1 MARPLRLALVVAL
14 AVAAAGVSVL
24 LLRDRAQPAAPPQFL
39 RGVNGDLVDNWGSI
53 AELMADPEALA
64 IFPDW
69 RRKVKPAMYQAL
81 ADQGFDFIRMP
92 IDPGPAL
99 AYGPGPDQDRMI
111 DGMRF
116 VAEMA
121 HAAGL
126 KVIIDLHPLSR
137 GDEVGGMDSIIGDH
151 WPDYVALV
159 QRIAERLN
167 GLPPERT
174 ALELLNEPAFDCEG
188 VYSGAPPKWPA
199 MQAQLH
205 AAARKGAPDLAIVLT
220 GACWG
225 QANALASLDPA
236 LIPDPNVI
244 WTFHSYT
251 PYYYTHQAATWAAF
265 PEKYLRDLPFPPSLL
280 TPDQATKII
289 TDAEERMI
297 AAEGHADSEGLAK
310 VVQDYL
316 DTPDSAVGDEIT
328 RAAEWADANGIPRSR
343 LFLGEFGA
351 LHTPDEITQPKEWY
365 HAFLSA
371 KRTAAE
377 AAGVGWAV
385 LSWDGGMGIAIRGD
399 PDRRLAPDTCR
410 ALGLPCGN

>member
-1 MARPLRLALVVAL
+1 MSRPLRLSLVFAL
-14 AVAAAGVSVL
+14 AVAVAGVAAYN
-24 LLRDRAQPAAPPQFL
+24 LRTTPPRTPPQFQ

-69 RRKVKPAMYQAL
+69 RRKVTPAMYQAL

-111 DGMRF
+111 DGMRI

-121 HAAGL
+121 HKAGL

-137 GDEVGGMDSIIGDH
+137 GDEVGGMDSILGDR
-151 WPDYVALV
+151 WPDYVTLV

-167 GLPPERT
+167 GLPPDRT

-188 VYSGAPPKWPA
+188 VYGGEPPKWPA

-205 AAARKGAPDLAIVLT
+205 AAARKGAPDLALVLT
-220 GACWG
+220 GACWA

-236 LIPDPNVI
+236 LIPDQNVI

-251 PYYYTHQAATWAAF
+251 PYFYTHQAATWAGF
-265 PEKYLRDLPFPPSLL
+265 PEKYLRDLPYPPSLL
-280 TPDQATKII
+280 TPDRATEII
-289 TDAEERMI
+289 ANAEARMI
-297 AAEGHADSEGLAK
+297 AAEGTADTEGLSKA
-310 VVQDYL
+310 VQDYL

-328 RAAEWADANGIPRSR
+328 RAAEWADANGIPRER
-343 LFLGEFGA
+343 LLLGEFGA
-351 LHTPDEITQPKEWY
+351 LHTPDEITQPMEWY
-365 HAFLSA
+365 LAFLAA

-377 AAGVGWAV
+377 EARIGWAV
-385 LSWDGGMGIAIRGD
+385 LSWDGGMGVAVPDD

-410 ALGLPCGN
+410 ALGLSCGN

>member
-1 MARPLRLALVVAL
+1 MSRPLRLSLVLAL
-14 AVAAAGVSVL
+14 AVAVAGVAAYN
-24 LLRDRAQPAAPPQFL
+24 LRTAPPRTPPQFQ

-69 RRKVKPAMYQAL
+69 RRKVTPAMYQAL

-111 DGMRF
+111 DGMRI

-121 HAAGL
+121 HKAGL

-137 GDEVGGMDSIIGDH
+137 GDEVGGMDSILGDR

-167 GLPPERT
+167 GLPPDRT

-188 VYSGAPPKWPA
+188 VYGGEPPKWPA

-205 AAARKGAPDLAIVLT
+205 AAARKGAPDLALVLT
-220 GACWG
+220 GACWA
-225 QANALASLDPA
+225 QANALASLDPS
-236 LIPDPNVI
+236 LIPDQNVI

-251 PYYYTHQAATWAAF
+251 PYFYTHQAATWAGF
-265 PEKYLRDLPFPPSLL
+265 PEKYLRDLPYPPSLL
-280 TPDQATKII
+280 TPDRATEII
-289 TDAEERMI
+289 ADAEARMI
-297 AAEGHADSEGLAK
+297 AAEGTADTEGLSKA
-310 VVQDYL
+310 VQDYL
-316 DTPDSAVGDEIT
+316 DTPDSAVADEIT
-328 RAAEWADANGIPRSR
+328 RAVEWADANGIPRER
-343 LFLGEFGA
+343 LLLGEFGA
-351 LHTPDEITQPKEWY
+351 LHTPDEITQPMEWY
-365 HAFLSA
+365 LAFLAA

-377 AAGVGWAV
+377 EARIGWAV
-385 LSWDGGMGIAIRGD
+385 LSWDGGMGVAIPDD